1 MLSRA
6 LFAADGEMSD
16 PFVWMAVM
24 IVLVL
29 IIFFSFLAL
38 VLKHYKR
45 CPSNRILVIYGNT
58 GRGEAPICIAGGARL
73 VMPLIQDYAW
83 LSLEPMQIEIPLRGA
98 LSAERIRVN
107 VPSVFTVAIGTSPE
121 LMQVAAV
128 RLLGLSFREIEKQAS
143 EMITGELRQVISSL
157 RIEEINQYR
166 EKLLAQIRSSVEPE
180 LRKIGLV
187 LINVAIAEITD
198 DSGYIEAIQRKAAAK
213 TVQAAKEA
221 AAKAERR
228 AQLEVDFEGS
238 VQRLVGDL
246 LEQGKL
252 SEQDRQ
258 QIRRFLHLYET
269 GKPVE

>member
-1 MLSRA
+1 MLSA
-6 LFAADGEMSD
+6 LFTADGEVSG

-29 IIFFSFLAL
+29 IIFLSFLAL
-38 VLKHYKR
+38 VLKHYER
-45 CPSNRILVIYGNT
+45 CPSNRVLVIYGNT

-83 LSLEPMQIEIPLRGA
+83 LSLEPMQIEIPLREA
-98 LSAERIRVN
+98 LSAERIRIN

-121 LMQVAAV
+121 LMQNAAV
-128 RLLGLSFREIEKQAS
+128 RLLGLPFGEIEKQAS
-143 EMITGELRQVISSL
+143 QIVFGELRQVIAAMT
-157 RIEEINQYR
+157 IEEISQYR
-166 EKLLAQIRSSVEPE
+166 DKLLTQIRSSVEAE

-187 LINVAIAEITD
+187 LINVAIGDVTD
-198 DSGYIEAIQRKAAAK
+198 DSGYIDAIQRKAAAK
-213 TVQAAKEA
+213 AVQAAKQA

-238 VQRLVGDL
+238 VQRLVGDM

-252 SEQDRQ
+252 SAEDRQ
-258 QIRRFLHLYET
+258 GIRRLLDGSNE
-269 GKPVE
+269 GEKRPE